1 MTTRLR
7 SLVKRIPVVGALGSA
22 MWRAIS
28 PQAAFPGT
36 GRYWEDRY
44 ASGGNSGAG
53 SYNRLAAYKAEMI
66 NAFLSR
72 HGIRTAIEF
81 GCGDGNQL
89 GLMQY
94 ESYLGFDVSPRA
106 VEICRAKFAQDES
119 KTFKT
124 IEEYAGQTAE
134 LTLSLDVIYHLI
146 EDGVFDA
153 YMQRLFGASQKFVVI
168 YSSNDESLNQRYGGY
183 HVRHRQFT
191 DWIGRHA
198 RGWRL
203 LEWVPNRYP
212 YLESDPDN
220 TSLADFY
227 FYCRTA

>member
-1 MTTRLR
+1 
-7 SLVKRIPVVGALGSA
+7 
-22 MWRAIS
+22 MWRVIN
-28 PQAAFPGT
+28 PQAVFPGT
-36 GRYWEDRY
+36 GRYWENRY

-89 GLMQY
+89 ALMHY

-124 IEEYAGQTAE
+124 IDEYAEETAE

-146 EDGVFDA
+146 EDSVFDA
-153 YMQRLFGASQKFVVI
+153 YMRRLFGASEKFVVI

-191 DWIGRHA
+191 DWIDRNAH
-198 RGWRL
+198 GWRL
-203 LEWVPNRYP
+203 VESVPNRYP
-212 YLESDPDN
+212 YLEFDPDN
-220 TSLADFY
+220 TSLADFF
-227 FYCRTA
+227 FYRKTA